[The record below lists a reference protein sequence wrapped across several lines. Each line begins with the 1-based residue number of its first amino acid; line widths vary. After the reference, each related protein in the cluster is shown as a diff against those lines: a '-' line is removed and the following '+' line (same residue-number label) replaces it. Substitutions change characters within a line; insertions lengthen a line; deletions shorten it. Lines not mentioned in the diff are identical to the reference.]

1 VKLVVKRDAY
11 DPEELRAEIDRMER
25 EGPDANAE
33 EEDEVEA
40 AKR

>member
-1 VKLVVKRDAY
+1 MKLVVKRDAY
-11 DPEELRAEIDRMER
+11 DPEELRAEIDWMER